1 MADNDYAS
9 ETSSERFPLRDFSE
23 TPRKDSTPTE
33 PNSAAVEETK
43 SFGPTYN
50 DDAQNEAHHNETS
63 GWGTNPSAASS
74 SSAGY
79 LVCGTS
85 SQESYGMSRRSAR
98 EPKNFH
104 QWSGDQKRR
113 VGGVVNKLGE
123 KNSTIRGLMD
133 FEFKNFMTIS
143 HVQVLYKNAMIRGG
157 ILWTLVIVLS
167 FLGFTLVGIGGI
179 FGGETLM
186 TLVSIVGF
194 LVVALVAT
202 SVYFNYLVRKRLN
215 LEERVAIVRIAQN
228 TGDALDKMD

>member
-1 MADNDYAS
+1 
-9 ETSSERFPLRDFSE
+9 
-23 TPRKDSTPTE
+23 
-33 PNSAAVEETK
+33 
-43 SFGPTYN
+43 
-50 DDAQNEAHHNETS
+50 
-63 GWGTNPSAASS
+63 
-74 SSAGY
+74 
-79 LVCGTS
+79 
-85 SQESYGMSRRSAR
+85 MSRRSAR

-157 ILWTLVIVLS
+157 ILWILVIVLS

-179 FGGETLM
+179 FGGEILM
-186 TLVSIVGF
+186 TLVSIVGV

>member
-79 LVCGTS
+79 LACGTS

-143 HVQVLYKNAMIRGG
+143 HVQVLYKKRHDSR
-157 ILWTLVIVLS
+157 WHLVDSGDRAVVPRVHLS
-167 FLGFTLVGIGGI
+167 WNRRHFWRRNFDD
-179 FGGETLM
+179 
-186 TLVSIVGF
+186 VGF
-194 LVVALVAT
+194 
-202 SVYFNYLVRKRLN
+202 YR
-215 LEERVAIVRIAQN
+215 RVSRRCVSSDIGLLQLFGAQ
-228 TGDALDKMD
+228 ASKP